1 MDTLERAEGGAMFI
15 LMMFI
20 ILTSNTLS
28 LAAEAKQQ
36 SFPSAEAAVIAM
48 EAALISNDSKA
59 FLAIFGPDAELLA
72 SSGDPAADQ
81 VTKKAFLE
89 HFAEKHQIKAEGADR
104 VILYVGNDEWPF
116 AIPIDKVEDG
126 WRFNTKEGTI
136 EILAR
141 RIGRNEL
148 STIQVC
154 LAYVDAQ
161 REYASKDRNGDGLRE
176 YAQQFTSEPGTKNG
190 LYWATGDGEEQS
202 PLGPLVAEAQ
212 ESGYLADE
220 PGQKNGDQQPRPYH
234 GYYYKIIKAQDENA
248 PGGAYDYMVGD
259 KMIGGFALIA
269 YPAQYESS
277 GIMTF
282 VTNHDGVV
290 YQKDLGEDT
299 PTIARNMSLFGPD
312 STWEAV
318 KVTETGTD

>member
-1 MDTLERAEGGAMFI
+1 MFV
-15 LMMFI
+15 LMMFM
-20 ILTSNTLS
+20 ILTSVPIS
-28 LAAEAKQQ
+28 LAAETKQQ

-48 EAALISNDSKA
+48 EAALISADSKA
-59 FLAIFGPDAELLA
+59 FLAIFGPDADLLA

-81 VTKKAFLE
+81 VAKKAFLE
-89 HFAEKHQIKAEGADR
+89 HFAEKHLIKAEGADR
-104 VILYVGNDEWPF
+104 MILYVGNDEWPF
-116 AIPIDKVEDG
+116 AIPIDKAEDG
-126 WRFNTKEGTI
+126 WRFNTEEGTI

-141 RIGRNEL
+141 RIGSNEL

-176 YAQQFTSEPGTKNG
+176 YAQHFTSEPGTKNG

-202 PLGPLVAEAQ
+202 PFGPLVAEAQ
-212 ESGYLADE
+212 ESGYLASE
-220 PGQKNGDQQPRPYH
+220 PDQKKGDGQPRPYH
-234 GYYYKIIKAQDENA
+234 GYYYKILKAQDENA

-259 KMIGGFALIA
+259 KMIGGFALVA

-290 YQKDLGEDT
+290 YQKDLGEET
-299 PTIARNMSLFGPD
+299 TTVARNMTLFGPD
-312 STWEAV
+312 GTWEAV
-318 KVTETGTD
+318 KVTETGTE